1 MKKTQIRSVV
11 ILALAGLILAVGALA
26 LQEQE
31 KAKETE
37 ERFVANVVL
46 WAAGPLTGQTARVTM
61 SIKHWTA
68 NEEKAAL
75 YKTLKE
81 GGSDAF
87 LKEMRKTIVGYIW
100 STRSIRYPL
109 NIASSFQTEKGRV
122 VRLVTERPISFAETM
137 AATRSRDY
145 EFGVIEFT
153 LNAEGKGDGYII
165 PTAKVAITQD
175 GQLEV
180 ETLGTGPQKLV
191 NVKKD

>member
-109 NIASSFQTEKGRV
+109 NIASSFQTEKGRI

-137 AATRSRDY
+137 TATRSRDY

>member
-31 KAKETE
+31 QAKEAE
-37 ERFVANVVL
+37 ERFVANVLL

-109 NIASSFQTEKGRV
+109 NIASSFQTEKGRI

-137 AATRSRDY
+137 TATRSRDY

-180 ETLGTGPQKLV
+180 ETLGTGPQKLL